1 MIFDYI
7 IGSDFYGKQAATAA
21 ELMEQNKRLLAQLL
35 QDATFP
41 AQDAT
46 FQEGKKDD

>member
-7 IGSDFYGKQAATAA
+7 IGSDFYNKQAATAA

-35 QDATFP
+35 QDAVT
-41 AQDAT
+41 QDAT

>member
-7 IGSDFYGKQAATAA
+7 IGSDFYNKQSATAA

-35 QDATFP
+35 QDT
-41 AQDAT
+41 QDAA
-46 FQEGKKDD
+46 FQEEKKDD